1 MWDVWEESVCLGGV
15 FVCGRSL
22 CIRKEPIC
30 GMYGRSLSVGGA
42 YMWEESVR
50 GSSYVGEVCVWE
62 RSVWEEPTCGM
73 YGSSPYVGGVCV
85 GRSYVG
91 GVCVW
96 EVSEWEEPIGVFDLK
111 WRCTE

>member
-1 MWDVWEESVCLGGV
+1 MSVCLSVCVCVRERERGCVCVCVCERERECVCVCVCVSVRLSCVCVRVCVCVCVCVCVGGV

-50 GSSYVGEVCVWE
+50 GSSYLGEVCVWE
-62 RSVWEEPTCGM
+62 RSVWE
-73 YGSSPYVGGVCV
+73 
-85 GRSYVG
+85 
-91 GVCVW
+91 
-96 EVSEWEEPIGVFDLK
+96 
-111 WRCTE
+111 

>member
-1 MWDVWEESVCLGGV
+1 M
-15 FVCGRSL
+15 
-22 CIRKEPIC
+22 
-30 GMYGRSLSVGGA
+30 
-42 YMWEESVR
+42 
-50 GSSYVGEVCVWE
+50 
-62 RSVWEEPTCGM
+62 
-73 YGSSPYVGGVCV
+73 